1 MKTPTLSTV
10 TAAATLTTS
19 ALAADAGSVSELVA
33 KVSSTDDKVRGP
45 AWQGAASYGAPAV
58 KPLAAVM
65 TNADFEV
72 ARAAK
77 RGLWKIVRHAGR
89 PGADAERRAVAQE
102 LINLLAA
109 APAPVSR
116 DLLWMLSE
124 IGDDSAV
131 EPIAAQLANADVCE
145 DARCALERI
154 PGPAAVAALR
164 KALGTAPEKFK
175 YALANSL
182 RVRGEPVD
190 GYPSQK
196 LVPTKQTS
204 VKAG

>member
-19 ALAADAGSVSELVA
+19 ALAADAGSVSELIA
-33 KVSSTDDKVRGP
+33 KIKSTDDQVRGP
-45 AWQGAASYGAPAV
+45 AWQSAASYGAPAV
-58 KPLAAVM
+58 KPLAEVM
-65 TNADFEV
+65 ATTDFEV

-89 PGADAERRAVAQE
+89 QGADAERQAVAKE
-102 LINLLAA
+102 LIDLLATTA
-109 APAPVSR
+109 APVSR
-116 DLLWMLSE
+116 ELLWMLSE

-154 PGPAAVAALR
+154 PGQAAVAALR
-164 KALGTAPEKFK
+164 KALDTAPEKFK

-182 RVRGEPVD
+182 RVCGEQVD